1 MTDPAPGRRRRDA
14 AATRQAILDAAVA
27 AFTRHGYDGVG
38 VREIAQSAGVTAMLI
53 NRYFGSKERLFAEAV
68 DVAFAPRTVIAGTGA
83 ELPGETARA
92 LVRRTAPEAEELG
105 PFLLMLRSAANP
117 QAARIMREAIALHAG
132 RHLNEELCG
141 PDAGVRAEL
150 MLSVQAGVWL
160 MRRVLG
166 TTALAEAEP
175 EKLAERLESLFGL
188 LAEGGSPQP
197 ARRPLAEGGSPQP
210 ARRPLAA
217 APPEG

>member
-68 DVAFAPRTVIAGTGA
+68 DVAFAPRTVIAGMGA

-92 LVRRTAPEAEELG
+92 LVRRTAPGAEELG
-105 PFLLMLRSAANP
+105 PFLLVLRSAASP

-132 RHLNEELCG
+132 RHLNEELSG

-175 EKLAERLESLFGL
+175 EKLTERLESLFDL
-188 LAEGGSPQP
+188 LAEGGSPQA
-197 ARRPLAEGGSPQP
+197 ARGRSPRP
-210 ARRPLAA
+210 RPKG
-217 APPEG
+217 E